1 MVKRCFIGTSGWVYS
16 HWKEVFYPLDVPQKD
31 WLSFYAQ
38 FFDTVEIN
46 ASFYH
51 LPPAS
56 TFARWKAQV
65 PPFFLFA
72 VKASRYITH
81 VKKLREVEEPLGR
94 FYDALQGLG
103 THCGPLLFQFAP
115 RTGFHRERFF
125 AFVELLDPS
134 FRYVFE
140 FRHPS
145 FFCPEVYEIL
155 SQHDIALCLA
165 DTPFFPYEEVLTA
178 SFVYLRLHGSESLYT
193 HCYRDGELERW
204 AEKIDRFR
212 EAREV
217 FCYFDNDYQG
227 FAVQNALRLKELL
240 GLTP

>member
-1 MVKRCFIGTSGWVYS
+1 MVKRCLVGTSGWVYP
-16 HWKEVFYPLDVPQKD
+16 HWKEVFYPAAVAQKH

-51 LPPAS
+51 LPSRS
-56 TFARWKAQV
+56 TFEHWRVQV
-65 PPFFLFA
+65 HPSFLFA

-81 VKKLREVEEPLGR
+81 VKKLKGVEEPLMR
-94 FYDALQGLG
+94 FYDALRGLG
-103 THCGPLLFQFAP
+103 KNCGPLLFQFSP
-115 RTGFHRERFF
+115 RTGFDRERLVSFLQ
-125 AFVELLDPS
+125 LLDPR

-145 FFCPEVYEIL
+145 FFCEEVYAIL
-155 SQHDIALCLA
+155 RQNGIALCLS

-178 SFVYLRLHGSESLYT
+178 PFVYLRLHGSESLYT
-193 HCYRDGELERW
+193 HLYSERELMNW
-204 AEKIDRFR
+204 AEKIDDFR
-212 EAREV
+212 RERDV

-227 FAVQNALRLKELL
+227 FAVRNALRLKELL
-240 GLTP
+240 GLG